1 MDKSQ
6 TFNTLEVNSIK
17 TNKLDYSYSNNVL
30 YINNLNAKHIKLDS
44 SFSNYYLVTQD
55 NNMDI
60 IINLSSQT
68 IGTRFR
74 VLITNIQKSLKIS
87 CVNSNDK
94 FKGVIKINNNSGNI
108 NQESL
113 TNNLRKKIT
122 LSSDNSEVLYIP
134 SYKLGLYNGG
144 YIDLIY
150 TGNKYCNKPEDI
162 QIGYWLVN
170 SELIGLINLPKTIQP
185 LVNNSY
191 ILTLYILPDKNK
203 IICATTKNPIDNTVY
218 FNNVTNNITN
228 NVTNNNNINIFLD
241 LTYTIHIITV
251 DNNNL
256 VYNSETYNSSI
267 DTNIYNIEIC
277 NNFLSTDANTYISLN
292 DIVDNNS
299 NTLKFISDYSNEIE
313 KYNIQE
319 TYNTNISDYN
329 KLNIINYNIKKGSNT
344 IISGN
349 FNIISMRS
357 YNNSDVNNNIL
368 PSLLFGNYNIF
379 THNNNNIILDESKY

>member
-30 YINNLNAKHIKLDS
+30 YINNLNAQHIQLDS

-55 NNMDI
+55 NNMNI
-60 IINLSSQT
+60 SIKLSSQT
-68 IGTRFR
+68 VGTRFR
-74 VLITNIQKSLKIS
+74 ILITNIQKSLKIS
-87 CVNSNDK
+87 CVYNNDK
-94 FKGVIKINNNSGNI
+94 FKGTIKINNNSGNV
-108 NQESL
+108 NQETL

-122 LSSDNSEVLYIP
+122 LSSNLSDILYIP
-134 SYKLGLYNGG
+134 SHKIGLYNGG
-144 YIDLIY
+144 YIDLVY
-150 TGNKYCNKPEDI
+150 TGDKYCNKPTDI

-170 SELIGLINLPKTIQP
+170 SELIGSINLPKNIQP

-191 ILTLYILPDKNK
+191 ILTLYILPSINK
-203 IICATTKNPIDNTVY
+203 IICATTKNPVDNTVY
-218 FNNVTNNITN
+218 FNNVTNN
-228 NVTNNNNINIFLD
+228 NVNIFLD

-277 NNFLSTDANTYISLN
+277 NNFLSTDANTYISLK
-292 DIVDNNS
+292 DVINNGS
-299 NTLKFISDYSNEIE
+299 NTLKFISEFNKNISNVETL
-313 KYNIQE
+313 KYNIEE
-319 TYNTNISDYN
+319 TYNTNITDYK
-329 KLNIINYNIKKGSNT
+329 KLNIINYNIKNTSNT

-349 FNIISMRS
+349 FNIISMKS
-357 YNNSDVNNNIL
+357 YNNSDINTNTL

-379 THNNNNIILDESKY
+379 THNQNKIILDESKY